1 MKLEKFNLK
10 KAIIHRAKVVTR
22 DGREVKQLTRFENA
36 EPFTLAGV
44 VGDDLLAWTD
54 EGDFDFCCLK
64 SDKDLFLAAVEPRR
78 AWVNVWRDVT
88 DGGITIG
95 KQHESKEEA
104 ESRAKHDRYYIKTIE
119 ITDEL

>member
-1 MKLEKFNLK
+1 MKSEKFDLK

-22 DGREVKQLTRFENA
+22 DGREVRQLKRFENV

-44 VGDDLLAWTD
+44 VCDELMTWTD
-54 EGDFDFCCLK
+54 EGHYDSCAQK
-64 SDKDLFLAAVEPRR
+64 SKNDLFLAVVEPRR

-88 DGGITIG
+88 DGGIIIG
-95 KQHESKEEA
+95 KQHESREEA
-104 ESRAKHDRYYIKTIE
+104 ESRGKHDRHYLKTIE